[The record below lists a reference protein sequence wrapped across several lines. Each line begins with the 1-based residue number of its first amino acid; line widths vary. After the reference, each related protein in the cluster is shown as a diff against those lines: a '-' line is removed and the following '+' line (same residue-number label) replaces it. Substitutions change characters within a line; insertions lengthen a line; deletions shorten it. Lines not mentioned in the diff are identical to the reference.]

1 MTVLVAYATKH
12 GSTREVAGAVA
23 ETIAAQGLCV
33 EAKPVKDVASL
44 DGYEAVVLGA
54 ALYMGHMHAHAR
66 EFLSL
71 NRDALAT
78 LPVAVFAM
86 GPFTL
91 EEDQVRGSR
100 KQLDAALAR
109 TPSVMPISTAIFGG
123 VLDPSQHHFPF
134 SHMPASDARDW
145 EAIRGWAEDV
155 AVEISGGLPARE
167 TALTVSVGASSR

>member
-1 MTVLVAYATKH
+1 MPVK
-12 GSTREVAGAVA
+12 EVAR
-23 ETIAAQGLCV
+23 
-33 EAKPVKDVASL
+33 L

-54 ALYMGHMHAHAR
+54 ALYMGHMHADAR

-71 NRDALAT
+71 NRDVLAT

-86 GPFTL
+86 GPFSL

-109 TPSVMPISTAIFGG
+109 TPTVRPVSTAIFGG
-123 VLDPSQHHFPF
+123 VLDPAEHHFPF

-145 EAIRGWAEDV
+145 DAIRAWADDV
-155 AVEISGGLPARE
+155 AAELSGGMPARE
-167 TALTVSVGASSR
+167 TAPTVSVAASSR